1 MTPRR
6 RMPPRNP
13 RRQAG
18 QSFLEY
24 LTVTAFAVAVLATG
38 SPSPLEQLATAI
50 QKYYTDYSFAMS
62 LATIPKCEFAKS
74 AAGYQVT
81 LDTCPDLN
89 NPDWPISIKKP

>member
-1 MTPRR
+1 MTARR
-6 RMPPRNP
+6 LLPPRSLC
-13 RRQAG
+13 RQTG
-18 QSFLEY
+18 QSFIEY

-38 SPSPLEQLATAI
+38 SPSPLEMLGAAI

-81 LDTCPDLN
+81 LDACPDLHD
-89 NPDWPISIKKP
+89 PSWPITVKKP